1 MMFAELVPNM
11 PVVGVILAVVGG
23 IVAYL
28 GGLGWLLFRRG
39 ITGPKFLGFMVGVFG
54 LIIAVNLV
62 LAFKA
67 VSTFPGLE
75 VDNSYV
81 ASQAFDSDKAAQK
94 ALGWKLTHD
103 YENGELRLSF
113 ADKDGLPAEIR
124 SLDVLVGRTTE
135 SREDIHPQ
143 FTREAGVYVAK
154 EALQPG
160 KWMMH
165 VEARAKDG
173 TLFRQ
178 RLDMFVKG

>member
-1 MMFAELVPNM
+1 MSLEVFPNL
-11 PVVGVILAVVGG
+11 PTVGLIVGVVAGIAV
-23 IVAYL
+23 YL

-54 LIIAVNLV
+54 LIIGVNLV

-81 ASQAFDSDKAAQK
+81 ASQTFDVEMADQK
-94 ALGWKLTHD
+94 ALGWTLTHA
-103 YENGELRLSF
+103 YENGELRLIF
-113 ADKDGLPAEIR
+113 ADRDGLPAEVA

-135 SREDIHPQ
+135 SREDMHPM
-143 FTREAGVYVAK
+143 FVREAGVYVAK

-165 VEARAKDG
+165 VVARAKDG